1 MSNWQEEAKF
11 VLQKI
16 AEENEDMFSNDDS
29 EHSQRKM
36 HDEFVSEW
44 GFSYNKIW

>member
-16 AEENEDMFSNDDS
+16 AEENEEMFSNDNS
-29 EHSQRKM
+29 EHSQRKK
-36 HDEFVSEW
+36 DD
-44 GFSYNKIW
+44 